1 MSNASTGQPPVVEE
15 AIRGI
20 SHIATLPE
28 ITLKIIELVEDPSS
42 TAQDL
47 NNIISNDLAL
57 CSRIL
62 KVVNSAF

>member
-1 MSNASTGQPPVVEE
+1 MSTETQNKEQIVRTAVQEIG
-15 AIRGI
+15 
-20 SHIATLPE
+20 HIATLPE
-28 ITLKIIELVEDPSS
+28 VTFKIIELVENPDS

-47 NNIISNDLAL
+47 NKLISNDPAL

>member
-1 MSNASTGQPPVVEE
+1 MGATSSESQQTVVAS
-15 AIRGI
+15 AITEI

-28 ITLKIIELVEDPSS
+28 ITLKIIELVEDSSS

-47 NNIISNDLAL
+47 HKIISNDPAL

-62 KVVNSAF
+62 